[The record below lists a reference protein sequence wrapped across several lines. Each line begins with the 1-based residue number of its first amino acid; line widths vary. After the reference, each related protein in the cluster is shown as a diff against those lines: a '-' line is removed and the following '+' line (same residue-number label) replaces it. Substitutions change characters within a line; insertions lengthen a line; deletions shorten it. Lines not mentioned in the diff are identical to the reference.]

1 MSSSSHA
8 GHRCAT
14 TARRGR
20 ALRVLTAFLLFTSL
34 LTWVPASPA
43 GAWSTS
49 EGAVAIHS
57 DSNNG
62 GQVTATQVDSAG
74 NIYAC
79 GHFRGTGDVDPDPTA
94 TTNVT
99 VTGTNSSVVSKY
111 SPSGNLLWYVLL
123 DADGDDQILDCSLN
137 DAGTYLAVAGKF
149 KGTMNFPSEPNIASA
164 GGWDAYVALISTST
178 STTSTTAP
186 NGVAFGK
193 TLGGTGND
201 EATGVDF
208 GGTSIYVGGTFHDT
222 ADVDW
227 KTTST
232 DNRTSAGDEDAF
244 LSKFGGSGGTLKWT
258 KTWGC
263 DNDDMVLDVV
273 VDRSSNDIYIGGWV
287 DDSKNVTC
295 DYDPGAGTVMVGGDA
310 GNDWDG
316 QGGQDSWISKFSP
329 MGDLQWAKN
338 FGSNG
343 HDKLMGM
350 HAASG
355 YVYATGYQK
364 GSAGDWDPGP
374 GTIQLGSTNF
384 DPYTVKLDSS
394 GVGQWAFAV
403 GGASGAEM
411 GMAVTTDSSG
421 NVYTTGY
428 YTGTSDLESGSGTTN
443 FTANANHDVFL
454 LKHNSSGVHQWAKA
468 FPSGGD
474 ATGNGV
480 ATDTSGNVYIAG
492 YAYDWMDF
500 DSSAGDATVFM
511 NSTDGWVAK
520 YTSAGAL
527 ATGNAPLV
535 ENPPPGFQVVHGP
548 VDGDQLQGF
557 EAEVVL
563 TTPLCDSGQWEFAH
577 TLGYST
583 RHYVIQDSALTAS
596 GLGIGAY
603 IKANYT
609 DTGSTIPDH
618 NLLWVAGS
626 ANDHDGNTSSRP
638 EAFGNLGWA
647 GQDASGDV
655 TFKLDADGSFKWKPV
670 SETSWV
676 ASTVDYDGAGSSATG
691 VVPSGWSVYLA
702 FAAKDSTTLTLD
714 SGHLSVAHSNCG
726 APGFAVSETSRTVSE
741 TGSTQTFTVELTGEP
756 SSNVVVDVTSSDT
769 GEATVSPAQLT
780 FTDSNWST
788 PQTVTVTGIPDS
800 VDDGDQVVTVTLA
813 VNDAAS
819 DDDFDS
825 LADQTVAVTVTD
837 VDTAALTLS
846 LADVLVTEA
855 GTDAT
860 FTAVL
865 GAKPTSDVVI
875 DVTGSDTGEATV
887 SPAQLTFTDSNW
899 DSAQTVTV
907 TGVDDTS
914 VDGNQ
919 TSTVTLAIVDGSSA
933 AEYASVA
940 SGSVAV
946 ITTDNDSAGMGVV
959 PLASST
965 AEGGTTTVTVVLN
978 TQPTSDVVIS
988 ATSSDTGEA
997 TVSPA
1002 QLTFTAANWDTA
1014 QEVVVTG
1021 ITDGIVDGDQTA
1033 TVTIS
1038 VVDAS
1043 SAAEY
1048 ASVAD
1053 QDVAVTVVD
1062 ADSAAPTTTPPVTTT
1077 TTTTLPPST
1086 GTPNTLTLGVVPGC
1100 SSASLTWAP
1109 SSTGGLT
1116 SYTLAIRDTTGAW
1129 STHSSYAP
1137 GTLSANVSGLLDGNH
1152 AFQIL
1157 ANYTFATGPEV
1168 TLSPL
1173 VAIGVTSACAPVVP
1187 PVVAPTTTTTPPATT
1202 TTPPVTTTTPPVAT
1216 TGAPTPTTVSPT
1228 PVTTTVAPPPTPP
1241 PATTTAPP
1249 PVGAPGTTPP
1259 TEPPP
1264 TEPPPTEP
1272 QTTNVDAPFGPGPGT
1287 APDNA
1292 EPTERALGTENSD
1305 DESTGSPL
1313 TEPDVLTVAAGVV
1326 AAAGLVLSGL
1336 GAKILGGLLRFLGG
1350 TGFGLF
1356 LIGLFRRGDK
1366 RPGPPS
1372 DFGITTGGPLAQLRW
1387 SAPTTG
1393 GPPDR
1398 YIVEGQDV
1406 NGWSEVLELG
1416 TRGTTAAIPASET
1429 EGITLWR
1436 LRGANDHGIGKPS
1449 EEVEAITGEPSEDD
1463 KGDSR

>member
-563 TTPLCDSGQWEFAH
+563 TTPLCDSGQWEFAR

-769 GEATVSPAQLT
+769 GETTVSPAQLT

-855 GTDAT
+855 GADTT

-907 TGVDDTS
+907 TGVDDTA

-959 PLASST
+959 PLTSST

-978 TQPTSDVVIS
+978 TQPTSDVFVS

-1137 GTLSANVSGLLDGNH
+1137 GTLSADVSGLLDGNH

-1187 PVVAPTTTTTPPATT
+1187 PVVAP
-1202 TTPPVTTTTPPVAT
+1202 
-1216 TGAPTPTTVSPT
+1216 
-1228 PVTTTVAPPPTPP
+1228 
-1241 PATTTAPP
+1241 TTTAPP

-1292 EPTERALGTENSD
+1292 EPTESALGTGNSD
-1305 DESTGSPL
+1305 DESTESPL
-1313 TEPDVLTVAAGVV
+1313 TEPGVLAVAAGVV

-1336 GAKILGGLLRFLGG
+1336 GTKILGGLLRFLGG
-1350 TGFGLF
+1350 TGFGMFLLALF
-1356 LIGLFRRGDK
+1356 KRDR
-1366 RPGPPS
+1366 RPGPPL
-1372 DFGITTGGPLAQLRW
+1372 DFRIFKGGPLAQLRW

>member
-411 GMAVTTDSSG
+411 GMAVTTDNSG

-855 GTDAT
+855 GADTT

-875 DVTGSDTGEATV
+875 DVTSSDTGEATV

-959 PLASST
+959 PLTSST

-978 TQPTSDVVIS
+978 TQPTSDVVVS

-1014 QEVVVTG
+1014 QEIVVSG

-1187 PVVAPTTTTTPPATT
+1187 PVVAPTTTTTPPVTT
-1202 TTPPVTTTTPPVAT
+1202 TTPPVATTTPPVAT

-1228 PVTTTVAPPPTPP
+1228 PVTTAPPPTTTS
-1241 PATTTAPP
+1241 ATTPSATTPST
-1249 PVGAPGTTPP
+1249 TTPP
-1259 TEPPP
+1259 P
-1264 TEPPPTEP
+1264 T
-1272 QTTNVDAPFGPGPGT
+1272 TTSATTRTGSVSPDTGNPGSE
-1287 APDNA
+1287 AIRQALA
-1292 EPTERALGTENSD
+1292 EPEETSD
-1305 DESTGSPL
+1305 DADGSFPTGGLIAAL
-1313 TEPDVLTVAAGVV
+1313 TGLAI
-1326 AAAGLVLSGL
+1326 AAGLALTAAGQALWGRITQFFAGSIL
-1336 GAKILGGLLRFLGG
+1336 GALILGRK
-1350 TGFGLF
+1350 
-1356 LIGLFRRGDK
+1356 RDRCRHCDK
-1366 RPGPPS
+1366 
-1372 DFGITTGGPLAQLRW
+1372 PL
-1387 SAPTTG
+1387 T
-1393 GPPDR
+1393 DK
-1398 YIVEGQDV
+1398 
-1406 NGWSEVLELG
+1406 
-1416 TRGTTAAIPASET
+1416 
-1429 EGITLWR
+1429 EGIVV
-1436 LRGANDHGIGKPS
+1436 D
-1449 EEVEAITGEPSEDD
+1449 EDD
-1463 KGDSR
+1463 SYECANNPDGDHHQLKRK